1 MAKWDEKKL
10 DEFYQRLT
18 TGVWWA
24 HISQTVLKPLV
35 DDLKACQVEGP
46 QEPECKDR
54 EVYCDECGQSLGRW
68 CGGELNSHL
77 CARCLSP
84 KPGDE
89 RWYWSHRGQV
99 STFQYFRSDGQWH
112 TEERKEKP

>member
-10 DEFYQRLT
+10 DEFYQRL
-18 TGVWWA
+18 
-24 HISQTVLKPLV
+24 K
-35 DDLKACQVEGP
+35 
-46 QEPECKDR
+46 PECKDR

-89 RWYWSHRGQV
+89 RWYWSHRGQG
-99 STFQYFRSDGQWH
+99 STYQYYRSDGKWYG
-112 TEERKEKP
+112 EERKRKEKP